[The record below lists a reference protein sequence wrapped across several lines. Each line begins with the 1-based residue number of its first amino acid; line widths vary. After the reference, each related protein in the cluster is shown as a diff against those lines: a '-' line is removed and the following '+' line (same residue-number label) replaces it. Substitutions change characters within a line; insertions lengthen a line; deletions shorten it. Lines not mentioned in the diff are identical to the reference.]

1 MTFTLRTKIIKPKE
15 TFFLFR
21 ICCQCKYGV
30 KVIFDVFAQLV
41 IVVQTQSLT
50 YAQIRSTQLK
60 IVFAT
65 HVKPSFRP
73 ANLTI

>member
-1 MTFTLRTKIIKPKE
+1 MSANMAFTLRTKIIKPEE
-15 TFFLFR
+15 TFFFLLC

-30 KVIFDVFAQLV
+30 KIIFDVFAQLGKYD
-41 IVVQTQSLT
+41 Q
-50 YAQIRSTQLK
+50 RSLK

-65 HVKPSFRP
+65 HVKLSFRP